1 MENIKN
7 KLKFW
12 CNYYFVA
19 DLATRGKSPVI
30 LSRLTI
36 IFKDNDFLPLFNNS
50 QNAKK
55 FDIVAIVPESAVALQ
70 NLLKSA
76 FRDLLHKKLFGH

>member
-1 MENIKN
+1 
-7 KLKFW
+7 
-12 CNYYFVA
+12 
-19 DLATRGKSPVI
+19 
-30 LSRLTI
+30 
-36 IFKDNDFLPLFNNS
+36 LPLFNNS